1 MNPERVAAERI
12 AQEAYR
18 SSSETFY
25 GERLDSDFDV
35 NAAERIIREA
45 YAGEA
50 KPDNPCPRCEG
61 HRKIYDYEAMAPA
74 ASDFSRSFDQ
84 EAYVIDCPA
93 CQGSGLAPSASS
105 SDELVKVRGA
115 IQSSLTLLRMI
126 RDKRTEDWVGIL
138 NLTDEHG
145 AALAVKAWDDLKAA
159 ERILKTLK

>member
-1 MNPERVAAERI
+1 MPNPERVAAEMVLSKC
-12 AQEAYR
+12 A
-18 SSSETFY
+18 
-25 GERLDSDFDV
+25 ERYVSPLPWVSKPLPTPQAV
-35 NAAERIIREA
+35 VEEQINIAERIIREA

-50 KPDNPCPRCEG
+50 KPTCPTCGATVTWQQGDKRAYCDVLHMFPVESAEDFAQFFRG
-61 HRKIYDYEAMAPA
+61 
-74 ASDFSRSFDQ
+74 AS
-84 EAYVIDCPA
+84 
-93 CQGSGLAPSASS
+93 PS
-105 SDELVKVRGA
+105 DDLVKVRGA